1 MIGGF
6 PGGNSSGNVLLGPIV
21 CFCKYD
27 LAVSSE
33 LWIYGDFHLSI
44 ATFPRSV
51 YDSNM
56 KCRSVEPKK
65 EIGVCNIEVIQPIV

>member
-6 PGGNSSGNVLLGPIV
+6 PGGNSGGNVLLGPIV

-44 ATFPRSV
+44 ATFPHSV
-51 YDSNM
+51 YDI
-56 KCRSVEPKK
+56 SVEPNK
-65 EIGVCNIEVIQPIV
+65 ETGVCNIEVTQPIV

>member
-1 MIGGF
+1 M
-6 PGGNSSGNVLLGPIV
+6 GPIV

-44 ATFPRSV
+44 ATFPHSV
-51 YDSNM
+51 YDIGNM

-65 EIGVCNIEVIQPIV
+65 ETGVCNIEVTQPIV